1 MVDDELWFMGKAWV
15 ISMGKV
21 NLPHVGGVP
30 PEKYIRS
37 PDGELPALGNRLQ
50 EHRREIN

>member
-1 MVDDELWFMGKAWV
+1 MLLSRIIFLTRAEFG
-15 ISMGKV
+15 
-21 NLPHVGGVP
+21 PVP